1 MTHIQVILF
10 GGNWS
15 HLGGTV
21 VSFLNEN
28 ERELSLGLAEVSMAI
43 LAKSHWDNATS
54 SSCYILDTIISQH
67 QVALTETHVSKY
79 DSPPKCQII

>member
-15 HLGGTV
+15 HLGGMV

-54 SSCYILDTIISQH
+54 SSCSTTI
-67 QVALTETHVSKY
+67 VGET
-79 DSPPKCQII
+79 

>member
-15 HLGGTV
+15 HLGGMV

-67 QVALTETHVSKY
+67 QVASTETHYQYLLTYLLHV
-79 DSPPKCQII
+79 